1 MTSDPTEA
9 LFVKKAELAR
19 ALGVS
24 ARTVDNWL
32 ARRIIPYIAVSP
44 RMNLFDVVAVKAALK
59 DQFGVEPVAGGR

>member
-1 MTSDPTEA
+1 MTNETAEA

-24 ARTVDNWL
+24 TRTVDNWL

-44 RMNLFDVVAVKAALK
+44 RMNLFDVVAVKTALK